1 MDNYEYELSLEK
13 QQHIDLDK
21 FTYDQ
26 LITMFYNLSNSNHD
40 LKCLPENLLK
50 ECIRYLTD
58 SSKKS
63 ASFRGRMNCR

>member
-13 QQHIDLDK
+13 QQLIDLDK

-26 LITMFYNLSNSNHD
+26 LITMFYDLSNSKHA

-50 ECIRYLTD
+50 ECIRYLMQRGITD
-58 SSKKS
+58 T
-63 ASFRGRMNCR
+63 CL

>member
-26 LITMFYNLSNSNHD
+26 LITMFYDLSNNKLA
-40 LKCLPENLLK
+40 LKCMPKNLLK
-50 ECIRYLTD
+50 ECIKYLMQRGITD
-58 SSKKS
+58 T
-63 ASFRGRMNCR
+63 CL